1 MIYSIA
7 LGNMVGSVDFDE
19 RMSSQ
24 DLELVK
30 EMLIKA
36 IRNRQDELRRSET
49 LTLSDEIT
57 RLYPPISIRAQNCL
71 LRAGIRTIGDV
82 VKISEEDLMNVRNL
96 GRKCHDEIKERFAPY
111 GAFKEARNEQ

>member
-82 VKISEEDLMNVRNL
+82 VKMSEEDLMNVRNL